1 MKKLILILMAAL
13 MLLSLC
19 ACGSDVPQG
28 DDTLMITA
36 KPKVET
42 TEGTEPVEE
51 TDPVET
57 TESTAEASNAK
68 ELAESCIGKDVAE
81 LYELIGEPQSSDYAP
96 SCLVDGD
103 DGMLYYEG
111 FVVYTNRLKD
121 GTETVYYVE

>member
-42 TEGTEPVEE
+42 TEGTEE
-51 TDPVET
+51 TEPMET
-57 TESTAEASNAK
+57 TETTIDASSAK
-68 ELAESCIGKDVAE
+68 ELAISCIDKDVSE
-81 LYELIGEPQSSDYAP
+81 LYALIGEPQSSDYAP

>member
-42 TEGTEPVEE
+42 TEGTEE
-51 TDPVET
+51 TEPVET
-57 TESTAEASNAK
+57 TETTIDASSAK
-68 ELAESCIGKDVAE
+68 ELAISCIDKDVSE
-81 LYELIGEPQSSDYAP
+81 LYALIGEPQSSDYAP

>member
-42 TEGTEPVEE
+42 TEGIEETEPM
-51 TDPVET
+51 ET
-57 TESTAEASNAK
+57 TETTIDASSAK
-68 ELAESCIGKDVAE
+68 ELAISCIDKDVSE
-81 LYELIGEPQSSDYAP
+81 LYALIGEPQSSDYAP